1 VAWVGGSHCWN
12 VGRPPGRRLDSQLL
26 RGRPAPLLGIQIK
39 VHGFKAFI
47 VERQREEKC
56 LEVEGGH
63 GHVERGWKGG

>member
-1 VAWVGGSHCWN
+1 
-12 VGRPPGRRLDSQLL
+12 L